1 MPKNESRRFG
11 SPRIHKEVVSL
22 KFNHEVDERLAG
34 MIPPNVR
41 DDPEKRREWTN
52 RALGIGL
59 RAMIEGSGNV
69 DTTFVAEEFEEWY
82 KKIDGLIGGP
92 DSEFAELFNDPN
104 GPIHRMFDP
113 DNPKSPIHGVL
124 ESIKDETG
132 KNQDAIVK
140 LVGQILLEVGKT
152 KAPQQAKAM
161 GDEFEYDI
169 ESYLNHS
176 NAKVMDDDIA
186 VVGEEAVE
194 GSAGAKKG
202 DILINVEEPR
212 TAGLRIAI
220 EAKAGRSTGAYTLD
234 GEDSLWSQMSES
246 MKLRGAQ
253 AGIGVVDINGSKKHD
268 PWMTKGR
275 DRIIVAVDRD
285 RGDFTLLKIAYHVL
299 RWRIVR
305 DHLENNA
312 GVSASKTLDFAR
324 FDELLASI
332 LDRLKIVPKMN
343 KNIDRATKIND
354 GQKQS
359 AQNLQR
365 GIASD
370 VAKLLSLLK
379 SAQEE
384 E

>member
-1 MPKNESRRFG
+1 M
-11 SPRIHKEVVSL
+11 VSL

-34 MIPPNVR
+34 MMPPNVR
-41 DDPEKRREWTN
+41 DDPEKRTEWTN
-52 RALGIGL
+52 RALAIGY

-69 DTTFVAEEFEEWY
+69 DTTFVAEEFGKFLE
-82 KKIDGLIGGP
+82 DVNGLVGGH
-92 DSEFAELFNDPN
+92 DSKFADLFNDPN
-104 GPIHRMFDP
+104 GPIHQMFDP
-113 DNPKSPIHGVL
+113 DNPKSPIHGVFRT
-124 ESIKDETG
+124 IKDDADRTH
-132 KNQDAIVK
+132 DAIVK
-140 LVGQILLEVGKT
+140 LVGQIMLEVGKT

-169 ESYLNHS
+169 ESYLNHT
-176 NAKVMDDDIA
+176 NAKVMDDDIS
-186 VVGEEAVE
+186 VVGGIAVK

-212 TAGLRIAI
+212 TTGLRIVV
-220 EAKAGRSTGAYTLD
+220 EAKAGKSPSAYTLD
-234 GEDSLWSQMSES
+234 GEDSLWRQVSES

-275 DRIIVAVDRD
+275 DRIIVAVDREK
-285 RGDFTLLKIAYHVL
+285 GDFTLLKIAYHFL
-299 RWRIVR
+299 RWRIVQNQ
-305 DHLENNA
+305 LENNA
-312 GVSASKTLDFAR
+312 GDSASKTLDFAR

-354 GQKQS
+354 GQKQD
-359 AQNLQR
+359 AQNLQK

-370 VAKLLSLLK
+370 VDKLLRLLK